1 MQGGVHH
8 RGCLEV
14 VLAGPEGEVLLQ
26 GIIVALCHQVQR
38 VFHQLTRGDIAWK
51 VPQLSLSIY
60 GCCNAHIMRRDDLQ
74 AVRSTMTTCVIGMLQ

>member
-1 MQGGVHH
+1 MQGSVDHG
-8 RGCLEV
+8 GCLGV

-26 GIIVALCHQVQR
+26 GIIVALCDHVQR
-38 VFHQLTRGDIAWK
+38 VFHQLTGGDITWK

-74 AVRSTMTTCVIGMLQ
+74 AARFAMTTCVIGKLQ

>member
-8 RGCLEV
+8 WGCLGV
-14 VLAGPEGEVLLQ
+14 VLAGPEGEVLLK
-26 GIIVALCHQVQR
+26 GIIVALCNQVQR
-38 VFHQLTRGDIAWK
+38 VSHQLTRGDITWK

-74 AVRSTMTTCVIGMLQ
+74 AARSAMTTCVIGTLQ